1 MADSESMP
9 PGIDPAIA
17 RVGRAV
23 ADRRLEC
30 GLTTQRELA
39 DKAGVALNT
48 AAMLERGHTFPRAGN
63 AHKIEQAL
71 DWPAGMLTALRRGD
85 PLQTPAQPRAP
96 APATGGVHAVSIAQG
111 VVKIAGLCAE
121 VLMRQGSGDPDSAL
135 LLRGLSDQLLA
146 LETMIAASLP
156 HAADAFDETVAA
168 LEEVHRNREAL
179 QSAVA
184 RSEGLPPQS

>member
-1 MADSESMP
+1 MAELESVP
-9 PGIDPAIA
+9 PGVDPSVA
-17 RVGRAV
+17 RAGRAV

-48 AAMLERGHTFPRAGN
+48 AAMLERGHSFPRAGN
-63 AHKIEQAL
+63 ARKIERAL
-71 DWPAGMLTALRRGD
+71 DWPAGMLTALRRGEAL
-85 PLQTPAQPRAP
+85 PTPAQPRPP

-121 VLMRQGSGDPDSAL
+121 VLLRDSADDPNSAI
-135 LLRGLSDQLLA
+135 LLRDLSDQLLA

-184 RSEGLPPQS
+184 RSEGMPPQN

>member
-1 MADSESMP
+1 MAESESVP
-9 PGIDPAIA
+9 PGVDPTIA
-17 RVGRAV
+17 RVGHAV
-23 ADRRLEC
+23 AERRLEC

-63 AHKIEQAL
+63 ARKIEQAL
-71 DWPAGMLTALRRGD
+71 NWPAGMLTALRRGE
-85 PLQTPAQPRAP
+85 PLPTLAQPRPP

-121 VLMRQGSGDPDSAL
+121 VLLRNSADDPPSAL
-135 LLRGLSDQLLA
+135 LLRDLSDQLLA

-184 RSEGLPPQS
+184 RSEALPPQN

>member
-1 MADSESMP
+1 MAESESVP
-9 PGIDPAIA
+9 PGVDPSIA
-17 RVGRAV
+17 RAGRAV

-63 AHKIEQAL
+63 ARKIEQAL
-71 DWPAGMLTALRRGD
+71 DWPAGMLTALRRGE
-85 PLQTPAQPRAP
+85 PLPTPAQSRPP

-121 VLMRQGSGDPDSAL
+121 VLLRNSADDPRSAVV
-135 LLRGLSDQLLA
+135 LRDLSDQLLA
-146 LETMIAASLP
+146 LETLIAASLP

-168 LEEVHRNREAL
+168 LEEVHRNREVL

-184 RSEGLPPQS
+184 RSEAIPPQS